1 MYPGVSGS
9 PFIFSTHIIIM
20 LSRSQVHI
28 DTAVTSNIQS
38 VAQIT
43 KLAGNP
49 FQCTYQFGNTH
60 RGLCSISLQNAQIPI
75 GFYNVRAPFNTI
87 VISGTTYTITPGN
100 YTTLDALNAAIVTPG
115 SVALSTLGRFAASSV
130 TGIVTFTAAGGNKSL
145 GPVTQNSLLSFL
157 GYTQTTTTAVAA
169 TLTGTY
175 PYTLNWDTYIIIWI
189 ENIGQSSMEPVQI
202 TFKLPLSSLTNNV
215 LYWSESSQNNQYMQ
229 VFNKNTRIDRLNIV
243 FLDRFGNILNNN
255 GIDWSMSFDI
265 ESSN

>member
-1 MYPGVSGS
+1 
-9 PFIFSTHIIIM
+9 M

-43 KLAGNP
+43 KLNGNP

-75 GFYNVRAPFNTI
+75 GFFNVRTPFNTI

-100 YTTLDALNAAIVTPG
+100 YTTLAALNAAIVTPG
-115 SVALSTLGRFAASSV
+115 SVALSTLGSFSASSV
-130 TGIVTFTAAGGNKSL
+130 TGVVTFTGYSGSSKSL
-145 GPVTQNSLLSFL
+145 GPVAQNSLLSFL
-157 GYTQTTTTAVAA
+157 GYTHTTTTGTAT

-215 LYWSESSQNNQYMQ
+215 LYWSESSQNTQYMQ

-243 FLDRFGNILNNN
+243 ILDRFGNILNNN

>member
-1 MYPGVSGS
+1 
-9 PFIFSTHIIIM
+9 M
-20 LSRSQVHI
+20 LSRSQIHI

-38 VAQIT
+38 VSQIT
-43 KLAGNP
+43 KLSGNP

-100 YTTLDALNAAIVTPG
+100 YTTLAALNAAIVTPG
-115 SVALSTLGRFAASSV
+115 SVALSTLGSFSAPSAVSNV
-130 TGIVTFTAAGGNKSL
+130 VTFTSAGGNKSL
-145 GPVTQNSLLSFL
+145 GPVNPNSLLSFL
-157 GYTQTTTTAVAA
+157 GFTQTTTTAVAA

-215 LYWSESSQNNQYMQ
+215 LYWSVGSQNTQYME

-243 FLDRFGNILNNN
+243 LLDRFGNILNNN

>member
-1 MYPGVSGS
+1 
-9 PFIFSTHIIIM
+9 M

-43 KLAGNP
+43 KLNGNP

-100 YTTLDALNAAIVTPG
+100 YTTLAALNAAIVTPG
-115 SVALSTLGRFAASSV
+115 SVALSTLGSFAASSV
-130 TGIVTFTAAGGNKSL
+130 TGVVTFTGNGSKSL
-145 GPVTQNSLLSFL
+145 GPVAKNSLLSFL
-157 GYTQTTTTAVAA
+157 GFTQTTTTAVAA

-215 LYWSESSQNNQYMQ
+215 LYWSESSQNTQYMQ

-243 FLDRFGNILNNN
+243 ILDRFGNILNNN